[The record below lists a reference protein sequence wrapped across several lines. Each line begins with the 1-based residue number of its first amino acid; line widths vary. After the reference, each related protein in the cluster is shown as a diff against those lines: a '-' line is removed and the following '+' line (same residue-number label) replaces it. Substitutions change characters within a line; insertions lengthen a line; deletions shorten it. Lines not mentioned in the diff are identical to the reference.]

1 MNQSQ
6 SETQLA
12 QLLHRLTGLGVFLFL
27 AIHLLHIWLVALGPE
42 PFNTITAVFRHP
54 VARLLHLVLF
64 FCVLFH
70 ALNGTRV
77 TLLDSNALALRSCE
91 ETLLDFFP
99 GLSRYQRHSIYV
111 TAGLLALIFIPSA
124 LVILMDTFLPGL

>member
-77 TLLDSNALALRSCE
+77 TLLD
-91 ETLLDFFP
+91 FFP